1 MSDLREID
9 DVRADDARAEGDG
22 VPAADDVAKR
32 GLRAG
37 KGGLVTLTTVIALLA
52 ATGLTLLGL
61 GAADNAVANYDAN
74 SWVWSSGKGE
84 VDRINGITAKVD
96 TRQQVKDARNH
107 DLQITQNDRFLI
119 LRDLQTGQV
128 TAMDLATLQVG
139 AVMKTMP
146 GVGVTVVLH
155 EDVAFVIDTTLG
167 QVRQLDPRT
176 LAPTGEMLA
185 FPRGITSG
193 DFDGKGVLWLAVPQ
207 EGTVVAITAGKD
219 GASPKVTRTVNVA
232 PPNHDLV
239 LTVLDSGVAVLDNT
253 AGTLTRVPGQSDG
266 GKGGDSATPSALPLT
281 GPGVLPPRSSGEP
294 IPVTVSAERHV
305 VVLDGERLVEFDVP
319 GTGPLQP
326 VVAFAGHFYCA
337 DPASGIV
344 YEFDGNGRQV
354 NEIRIPAAGGPL
366 ELEVR
371 ENHLFINAPDGSTA
385 RVVDDKHKV
394 SNVDKYQNEILGGD
408 PPPPPPKPPAPPKPT
423 VTVPGP
429 PQRVN
434 ASAGDKSA
442 RLTWRKA
449 RENGAAITKYV
460 ITGGPGEPITVGA
473 NTRSVLIEGLTN
485 GETYRFKIHAVNK
498 KGAGPDA
505 TSNPVMPTSDVPDPP
520 TEVVA
525 KEQPDG
531 TVDLTWKAA
540 NGQGRKIVRYAVT
553 AVAGGTQTPVGDV
566 KTNKMTIAAG
576 TLEYGTQ
583 VAFTVVS
590 INDKGGGSEPSEVSN
605 VVIPYAKPGAP
616 GNVSAA
622 TVANKKGSVQVSWE
636 RADENGRPITKYVV
650 TANGTETEVTDTSAT
665 LDGFGDD
672 QAVTV
677 TVAAVNEAGA
687 GPTGTATART
697 IGKPTVTFTR
707 DTSDYNSVSATFTPN
722 NKGGTAT
729 CKVAV
734 SGAGS
739 KSTKC
744 TTAAVTI
751 TVTGLWPNESYDY
764 TITITNAAG
773 SASVKRTKKTSTMKA
788 TVTCNVASY
797 CSSGV
802 WAYSVPSQT
811 NESNAVRSY
820 QDGAQITPQCRA
832 TGDKTVNAKPWGGKQ
847 NNKWL
852 GYTYDGK
859 RTYLPWAWAKLDGGD
874 DITMLPAC

>member
-1 MSDLREID
+1 MTDLRAVD
-9 DVRADDARAEGDG
+9 DVKVDDARPESDG
-22 VPAADDVAKR
+22 VDPTSENPGR
-32 GLRAG
+32 RAG
-37 KGGLVTLTTVIALLA
+37 KGSIVTLTTVIALLA

-61 GAADNAVANYDAN
+61 GAADNAVANFDA
-74 SWVWSSGKGE
+74 SAWVWSSGRSE

-107 DLQITQNDRFLI
+107 DLQVTQNDRFLI

-176 LAPTGEMLA
+176 LAPTGDMLA
-185 FPRGITSG
+185 FPRGITAG

-219 GASPKVTRTVNVA
+219 GAGPKVTRTVNVA
-232 PPNHDLV
+232 PPNHDLA
-239 LTVLDSGVAVLDNT
+239 LTVLDTGVAVLDNT
-253 AGTLTRVPGQSDG
+253 AGTLVRVAGED
-266 GKGGDSATPSALPLT
+266 KGGEKGAGTTPSALPLS
-281 GPGVLPPRSSGEP
+281 GPGVLPPRTSGDP
-294 IPVTVSAERHV
+294 IPVTVSADRHV
-305 VVLDGERLVEFDVP
+305 VVLDGERLIEFDVP
-319 GTGPLQP
+319 GSGPLQP

-337 DPASGIV
+337 DPEAGVV
-344 YEFDGNGRQV
+344 YEFDGAGKQV
-354 NEIRIPAAGGPL
+354 NEIRIPSAGGPL

-371 ENHLFINAPDGSTA
+371 EAHLFINAPDGSTA

-394 SNVDKYQNEILGGD
+394 STVDKYQNEILGGD
-408 PPPPPPKPPAPPKPT
+408 PPPPPPEPPTPPKPV

-434 ASAGDKSA
+434 ASAGDRSV

-460 ITGGPGEPITVGA
+460 ITGGPGEPIEVGA
-473 NTRSVLIEGLTN
+473 NQRSVLIEGLTN

-505 TSNPVMPTSDVPDPP
+505 TSNAVVPTSDVPDPP

-525 KEQPDG
+525 AEQPDG
-531 TVDLTWKAA
+531 TVDITWKAA
-540 NGQGRKIVRYAVT
+540 NGQGRKIVRYTVT

-590 INDKGGGSEPSEVSN
+590 VNDKGGGSAPSEVSN
-605 VVIPYAKPGAP
+605 VVIPFTKPGAP

-636 RADENGRPITKYVV
+636 KADDNGRPVTKYLVK
-650 TANGTETEVTDTSAT
+650 ANDTETEVTDTVAT
-665 LDGFGDD
+665 LSGFGDD
-672 QAVTV
+672 TAVTV
-677 TVAAVNEAGA
+677 TVAAVNEAGS

-707 DTSDYNSVSATFTPN
+707 DTADYNSVSVTFTPN

-729 CKVAV
+729 CKITV
-734 SGAGS
+734 SGGGS
-739 KSTKC
+739 KSAAC
-744 TTAAVTI
+744 TTSPITMTI
-751 TVTGLWPNESYDY
+751 TGLWPNNSYTY
-764 TITITNAAG
+764 TITVTNAAG
-773 SASVKRTKKTSTMKA
+773 AASVNRTKKTSTMKA
-788 TVTCNVASY
+788 TTICKVASY
-797 CSSGV
+797 CKDDV
-802 WAYSVPSQT
+802 WAYLSPSQKGT
-811 NESNAVRSY
+811 AARAY
-820 QDGAQITPQCRA
+820 GDGDSITPVCGV
-832 TGDKTVNAKPWGGKQ
+832 TGDATINAEPYGGKKS
-847 NNKWL
+847 NKWI
-852 GYTYDGK
+852 GYTYSGK
-859 RTYLPWAWAKLDGGD
+859 REYFPWAWATLDGGD
-874 DITMLPAC
+874 DIGMLPAC